1 MNGRCETD
9 PLDRAVDVCDSCY
22 GEFCKVCLVLP
33 KGRRHPIC
41 THCTLA
47 LSGVR
52 GHATVQPR
60 GDKRTVKQRREE
72 LAAAATQPSDDKV
85 FRFFDADSQSGG
97 AEDDASDRRGGRRTT
112 RRDRR
117 AKGGPTGPE
126 QAPKPSTAPLPMP
139 AEVAA
144 AAAELKAAASGAN
157 LERAAAEGDS
167 RTRGG
172 APTGAP
178 DGGPD
183 GAGTA
188 DPTELVTVT
197 RAVARL
203 EELRRQGASPTTSPV
218 PEVPAAPP
226 AADEA
231 EPTTGADEPAADA
244 GPARKAGPPPKPRA
258 APAPRPDRRRPE
270 GTDRD
275 GRPPTAPMVGEVRT
289 IGGRRNSDQAPA
301 PQPARP
307 RPAADAAATPSA
319 TATQDRLPATDG
331 ADTAMMDDD
340 ELVSVSE
347 ALSGVEQFDAR
358 QPSPAAAPAPAASAL
373 PVPAESR
380 KADTDSRGNWI
391 PPILRGMA
399 PDARQAKTNL
409 PKRKRGS

>member
-9 PLDRAVDVCDSCY
+9 PLDRAIDVCDSCY

-41 THCTLA
+41 THCTLV

-60 GDKRTVKQRREE
+60 GEKRTVKQRRAE
-72 LAAAATQPSDDKV
+72 LAAAAAQPSDDKV
-85 FRFFDADSQSGG
+85 FRFFDADT
-97 AEDDASDRRGGRRTT
+97 EPDDAEAAAAGRRGGRRTP

-117 AKGGPTGPE
+117 VKGDPTGPGHGPTSN
-126 QAPKPSTAPLPMP
+126 ATPLPMP

-144 AAAELKAAASGAN
+144 AAAELRATANGGAGAP
-157 LERAAAEGDS
+157 AAAESGS
-167 RTRGG
+167 PSAG
-172 APTGAP
+172 
-178 DGGPD
+178 D
-183 GAGTA
+183 GATRTTDRASDGVDLA

-197 RAVARL
+197 PAVARL
-203 EELRRQGASPTTSPV
+203 EELRRQGTSPTASPVPDVPSASPV
-218 PEVPAAPP
+218 PEVPAAEMP
-226 AADEA
+226 AAEMPAA
-231 EPTTGADEPAADA
+231 EPTAPTATDDAEPLTGHDEPADT
-244 GPARKAGPPPKPRA
+244 GPARKSGPPPKPRNAA
-258 APAPRPDRRRPE
+258 APAPRPDRRRPD
-270 GTDRD
+270 GADGD

-289 IGGRRNSDQAPA
+289 IGGRRSSDQSPP

-307 RPAADAAATPSA
+307 RPAAAAT
-319 TATQDRLPATDG
+319 TAI
-331 ADTAMMDDD
+331 DDD

-347 ALSGVEQFDAR
+347 ALSGVEQFDTA
-358 QPSPAAAPAPAASAL
+358 QPSPAPAAPDK
-373 PVPAESR
+373 SR

-399 PDARQAKTNL
+399 PDAREARTNL

>member
-41 THCTLA
+41 THCTLV

-60 GDKRTVKQRREE
+60 GEKRTVKQRRAE
-72 LAAAATQPSDDKV
+72 LAAAAAEPSDDKV
-85 FRFFDADSQSGG
+85 FRFFDAD
-97 AEDDASDRRGGRRTT
+97 AEPDDAEAGASGRRGGRRAP

-117 AKGGPTGPE
+117 VKGGTTGPGHGS
-126 QAPKPSTAPLPMP
+126 PNTAPLPMP

-144 AAAELKAAASGAN
+144 AAAEL
-157 LERAAAEGDS
+157 RAAANGGAGAPAAVAGGPRIAD
-167 RTRGG
+167 G
-172 APTGAP
+172 APTGDSVSQA
-178 DGGPD
+178 DGV
-183 GAGTA
+183 AVA

-203 EELRRQGASPTTSPV
+203 EELRRQGASPVASPV
-218 PEVPAAPP
+218 PEVPSASPAPEVPSAAGPAAPT
-226 AADEA
+226 ATDDA
-231 EPTTGADEPAADA
+231 EPLPGADEPAAA
-244 GPARKAGPPPKPRA
+244 NGPARRPGPPPKPRSAA
-258 APAPRPDRRRPE
+258 APAARPDRRRPD
-270 GTDRD
+270 GADGD

-289 IGGRRNSDQAPA
+289 IGGRRSSDQAPP
-301 PQPARP
+301 PQPARL
-307 RPAADAAATPSA
+307 RPAAAATTAAAAAT
-319 TATQDRLPATDG
+319 
-331 ADTAMMDDD
+331 DD

-347 ALSGVEQFDAR
+347 ALSGIEQFDAA
-358 QPSPAAAPAPAASAL
+358 QPAPAPAT
-373 PVPAESR
+373 PDKSR